1 MGDVLRDAMI
11 AHRAGRLVDDL
22 VVGRAAILERQV
34 EPVEAQIEAHD
45 LGIQDPNRLL
55 EQFLTGLVALENR
68 DHQRLGHRRLT
79 IPAGRGV
86 NLRTGDAHG
95 ALQLV
100 R

>member
-1 MGDVLRDAMI
+1 MTIQADTSTRA
-11 AHRAGRLVDDL
+11 RAGTGD
-22 VVGRAAILERQV
+22 GY
-34 EPVEAQIEAHD
+34 QIEAHD
-45 LGIQDPNRLL
+45 LGIQDSNRLL

-86 NLRTGDAHG
+86 NLRAGDAHG